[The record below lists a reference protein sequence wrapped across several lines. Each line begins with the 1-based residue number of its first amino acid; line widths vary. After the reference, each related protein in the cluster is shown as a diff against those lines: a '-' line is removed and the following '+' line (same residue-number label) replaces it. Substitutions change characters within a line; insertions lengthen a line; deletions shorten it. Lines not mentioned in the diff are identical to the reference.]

1 MKGKENMREW
11 RRLGKRQDHNER
23 QKDRTKERWVGNQ
36 NTAWRTRNR
45 TASANLRHGSSSC
58 IPFSQL
64 EWLCFSRS
72 IDVTYRSHEIFRRV
86 GLPASCSTMTFDVVT
101 LSTRKFW
108 CRQDS
113 NQRIAL
119 LGITYWK
126 HCYHNSVERYGW
138 HKQLG
143 KEILSH

>member
-11 RRLGKRQDHNER
+11 RRLGEGQDHNER
-23 QKDRTKERWVGNQ
+23 QKDRTKERSEGNQ

-64 EWLCFSRS
+64 EWLFFPVHRRHISQPWNFPRDGSSR
-72 IDVTYRSHEIFRRV
+72 V
-86 GLPASCSTMTFDVVT
+86 MFDNDIRCCISLDKEVLMPT
-101 LSTRKFW
+101 SQSK
-108 CRQDS
+108 
-113 NQRIAL
+113 QRIVL
-119 LGITYWK
+119 LLITYWN
-126 HCYHNSVERYGW
+126 HCYQNSAERYGW
-138 HKQLG
+138 HKQPG